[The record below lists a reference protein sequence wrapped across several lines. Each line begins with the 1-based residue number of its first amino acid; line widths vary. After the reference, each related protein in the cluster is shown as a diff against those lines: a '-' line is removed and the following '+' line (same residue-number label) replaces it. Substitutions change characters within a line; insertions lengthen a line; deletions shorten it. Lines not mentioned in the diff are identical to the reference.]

1 MKPTTSGTVFGLSR
15 RTALLL
21 VGIIVVFAIAAIA
34 FTFTY
39 GLRFSKPGG
48 DGKAYERTAVQ
59 LLQKGFYG
67 YKSKVPNAYMSPGYP
82 LFLAA
87 IYKATGH
94 VWATRPRTALCLIQ
108 ILIACTTILALFLIG
123 RRLFNERIGLIAAL
137 LFALYPPM
145 IVATNLWLTETLATA
160 TLMWFVYVSVVAM
173 DGDDW
178 KPWALSGV
186 LLGVTVLIRPGVLPI
201 AIVPF
206 VVRFFWGN
214 RKGLVKAVLI
224 TVVAFALVMAPWGI
238 RNQIVLHQ
246 TYLLS
251 SHSGDP
257 ILAGVDP
264 YYYELGPEYEFHGPT
279 YETWETTHPPYDKNQ
294 YAMRAIVAELTSK
307 PLQTA
312 WWFTVGKTMRMYSV
326 NWLAE
331 EGLIGSWTTAVR
343 MFVVVLGWIG
353 VAYAVRERRLRLR
366 ALVLLLGSLS
376 LLSVSPEP
384 RYAFSWIA
392 LLTVPAA
399 VMLIRIFGGP
409 DALAGSG
416 PSADAGGP
424 GAPDSSCTDPNA
436 PSLAPAERA
445 AEPVSVG

>member
-145 IVATNLWLTETLATA
+145 IVATNLWLTESLATCA
-160 TLMWFVYVSVVAM
+160 LVWFVFVAVLASQRQ
-173 DGDDW
+173 GW
-178 KPWALSGV
+178 RLWALTGA
-186 LLGVTVLIRPGVLPI
+186 LLGVAVLVRPAVLPLGVAPFI
-201 AIVPF
+201 A
-206 VVRFFWGN
+206 
-214 RKGLVKAVLI
+214 LLI
-224 TVVAFALVMAPWGI
+224 TGPRKDLWKGIVVCGAAWALVMAPWVV
-238 RNQIVLHQ
+238 RNEITLHEPAV
-246 TYLLS
+246 LS

-257 ILAGVDP
+257 FLAGVDP
-264 YYYELGPEYEFHGPT
+264 YYYELGPQYQFHGPT
-279 YETWETTHPPYDKNQ
+279 YEHYMTTQPAGVTKDDAAN
-294 YAMRAIVAELTSK
+294 AAIREGFSK
-307 PLQTA
+307 HTLRYL
-312 WWFTVGKTMRMYSV
+312 WWFTIGKAVHAYSTG
-326 NWLAE
+326 WLA
-331 EGLIGSWTTAVR
+331 TTDVDGTRSLLVR
-343 MFVVVLGWIG
+343 GFIVVLGWLG
-353 VAYAVRERRLRLR
+353 VAYAVRERRLLTL
-366 ALVLLLGSLS
+366 ALMVVIGTLVLLPFA
-376 LLSVSPEP
+376 PEP
-384 RYAFSWIA
+384 RFVFSFLPLLSILAAFVLHRLWTA
-392 LLTVPAA
+392 PTV
-399 VMLIRIFGGP
+399 
-409 DALAGSG
+409 ALAAS
-416 PSADAGGP
+416 PA
-424 GAPDSSCTDPNA
+424 
-436 PSLAPAERA
+436 APAEEG
-445 AEPVSVG
+445 AE